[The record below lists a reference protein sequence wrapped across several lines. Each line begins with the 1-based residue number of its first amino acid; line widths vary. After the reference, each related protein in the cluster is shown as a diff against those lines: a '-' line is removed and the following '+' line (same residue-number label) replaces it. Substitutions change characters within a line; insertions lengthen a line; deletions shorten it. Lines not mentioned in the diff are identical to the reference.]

1 MESSELSDYQ
11 LGETEGHFVC
21 QGVEEHRAVMLHL
34 MQQTEWQIDIFSRYF
49 DPRIFGTEEFTDAI
63 EQLALTNRRCQIR
76 ILLQEPRII
85 VSRGHLV
92 IERGKQLNSF
102 FHFRQTDE
110 QHRQLPYSFCIVDKI
125 AYVYQAHAD
134 ALKSEVS
141 FCDGPHAIHLTEKF
155 EELWYA
161 GETSPWLRNFI
172 I

>member
-1 MESSELSDYQ
+1 MELNDYQ
-11 LGETEGHFVC
+11 LGKTQGSFVC
-21 QGVEEHRAVMLHL
+21 QGMEEHRAVMLSL

-49 DPRIFGTEEFTDAI
+49 DPRIFGTDEFADAI
-63 EQLALTNRRCQIR
+63 ERLALTNRRCQIR

-85 VSRGHLV
+85 VSRGHQV
-92 IERGKQLNSF
+92 IERGKLLNSF

-110 QHRQLPYSFCIVDKI
+110 KHRQLPHAFCIADKI

-141 FCDGPHAIHLTEKF
+141 FCDSPHALKLIEQF
-155 EELWYA
+155 EALWYA
-161 GETSPWLRNFI
+161 GEASPWLRNFI